1 MNKLG
6 HYGKCTLDRNATDF
20 PQRLKSTVFP
30 NEIHIGKSALNW
42 EFLDLWNLSVEKV
55 NKIKK
60 CGKKRKFMLEDF
72 AVDLHCLHNKIRN
85 NKLSLW
91 ILTSPLGKS
100 ATNLQRI
107 RYRNWHAE
115 DLKSTLHVNF
125 HLDTVQ
131 FFSALYVLD
140 FLKFHA
146 RCCYNRLPICRT
158 QSIAVFPSSC
168 WDP

>member
-1 MNKLG
+1 
-6 HYGKCTLDRNATDF
+6 
-20 PQRLKSTVFP
+20 
-30 NEIHIGKSALNW
+30 
-42 EFLDLWNLSVEKV
+42 
-55 NKIKK
+55 
-60 CGKKRKFMLEDF
+60 MLEDF
-72 AVDLHCLHNKIRN
+72 AVDLHGLHNKIRN

-107 RYRNWHAE
+107 RYRNWNAE

-146 RCCYNRLPICRT
+146 RCCYNNLPHTIHCSVSVQLQGPLAKSFPQLENLFKCTFLGCICNVKG
-158 QSIAVFPSSC
+158 SVIIVLNLH
-168 WDP
+168 